1 MKPTNL
7 STRRQQAIARALR
20 DLEREGLIESRL
32 DQEGNVRWYSTEK
45 IRHVRPDE
53 VHVSKDLLN

>member
-7 STRRQQAIARALR
+7 STKRQRAIARALR

-32 DQEGNVRWYSTEK
+32 DREGNVRWYSTKK

-53 VHVSKDLLN
+53 VHVCTDLLN